1 MKKEIR
7 LYNMMFPVWLLV
19 VFPVAWI
26 PVIISNFLID
36 SAVLLIYLKIKN
48 IDGKK
53 EIWKKSIIR
62 IFLFGILGDIA
73 GGLLMVGETFI
84 FDNIGMH
91 GVSMSITYNPW
102 GNIIAFLYTVMCMF
116 IASFVIYKLDKK
128 FALRKTALDD
138 SVKRKIALIFA
149 VFTTPILFLM
159 PSYWIY

>member
-1 MKKEIR
+1 
-7 LYNMMFPVWLLV
+7 
-19 VFPVAWI
+19 
-26 PVIISNFLID
+26 
-36 SAVLLIYLKIKN
+36 
-48 IDGKK
+48 
-53 EIWKKSIIR
+53 
-62 IFLFGILGDIA
+62 
-73 GGLLMVGETFI
+73 
-84 FDNIGMH
+84 MH
-91 GVSMSITYNPW
+91 GVRMSITYNPW